1 MIEAYGVGYRVSGKT
16 LVSGVSG
23 QFAAGRLHLIVG
35 PNGAGKSTLIK
46 ILSRLL
52 PPAEGRVTYDG
63 RDIAGESERHL
74 AVRRA
79 VLSQAI
85 EIAFPLS
92 VREVI
97 AMGRYPHYVSRPSAG
112 DESIVDEVMGFFN
125 VDDMA
130 ARDYLTLSGGEK
142 QRVNFARVFAQIWR
156 PAASGTRVLF
166 LDEPLTFLDIGH
178 QLDFMRKVRT
188 AAVDAGMVVVGVI
201 HDLSLAARLADCV
214 WLMHEGR
221 LVASG
226 PSAEVLTPGRVRDVF
241 GVEPVVTA
249 VPGLS
254 GTHMLFS

>member
-1 MIEAYGVGYRVSGKT
+1 MIEAQDVGYRVGSKT
-16 LVSGVSG
+16 LVEGVSG
-23 QFAAGRLHLIVG
+23 AFPANQLHLIVG

-46 ILSRLL
+46 ILSRLV
-52 PPAEGRVTYDG
+52 PPAGGRVLYDG

-97 AMGRYPHYVSRPSAG
+97 AMGRYPHYASRPSSA
-112 DESIVDEVMGFFN
+112 DESIVDEVMTYFD

-156 PAASGTRVLF
+156 PSPAGTRVLF

-188 AAVDAGMVVVGVI
+188 AAVDAGMVVIGVI

-214 WLMHEGR
+214 WLMDGGR
-221 LVASG
+221 LVAAG
-226 PSAEVLTPGRVRDVF
+226 ASADVLTPARVMDVF
-241 GVEPVVTA
+241 GVAPIVTT
-249 VPGLS
+249 VPGAP
-254 GTHMLFS
+254 GTHMIFS